1 MSLPAKVRASKSRP
15 VPAPDASAPLF
26 RWLDRRGS
34 GVLLHPTSLP
44 SAFGVGAFDTAV
56 DALLQFL
63 ESAGFDH
70 WQLCPL
76 GPTGFGD
83 SPYQCFS
90 SFAGNPNLIDP
101 APLVR
106 AGLLTAGALDP
117 LRRLPVASVDFGALY
132 EHKRPLLFSAHQQW
146 VRLGRPDLG
155 YGAFAE
161 FVAAQSSWLAPYAL
175 FSALKDHHQGAPWWQ
190 WPTAFRSFT
199 SARGRVSSELAT
211 AAEAYQFIQYVFFGQ
226 WAQVRAKARARG
238 ISIIG
243 DAPIF
248 TARDSADVWAEPGL
262 FQLDAASGQPTA
274 VAGVPPD
281 YFSADGQLWGN
292 PLYDWPAHAK
302 TGYAWWIER
311 LRANFALCDI
321 VRIDHFRGFEAYWSV
336 PADAPTARTGRWV
349 EGPGIDFFRAIRTA
363 LPEAK
368 LIAEDL
374 GLLTEATVALREA
387 TGLPGMAVLQFA
399 FGGEADNPYLPHQ
412 QRPNCVVYSGTHDN
426 DTTLGWYATSDE
438 RTRDHVRR
446 YYRVD
451 GREIGWD
458 FIRSGYS
465 SVANLAVFPL
475 QDLLSLGSEARFNT
489 PGKGQGNWTW
499 RYTAE
504 QLSRLQR
511 ETAPYLRSLAELYGR
526 LPPKCATISGSTSS
540 RASSST

>member
-1 MSLPAKVRASKSRP
+1 MPWLQRRA
-15 VPAPDASAPLF
+15 A
-26 RWLDRRGS
+26 

-44 SAFGVGAFDTAV
+44 SGFGVGAFDA
-56 DALLQFL
+56 AAERFL
-63 ESAGFDH
+63 EFLHAAGFSY
-70 WQLCPL
+70 WQICPL

-106 AGLLTAGALDP
+106 LGLIPSLSLEV
-117 LRRLPVASVDFGALY
+117 LRRLSSGATDFGALY
-132 EHKRPLLFSAHQQW
+132 EHKRPLLFAAHRNW
-146 VRLGRPDLG
+146 VRSGRPDLG
-155 YGAFAE
+155 YGGFSA
-161 FVAAQSSWLAPYAL
+161 FVAEQRAWLESYAL
-175 FSALKDHHQGAPWWQ
+175 FSALKDQHGGAPWWE
-190 WPTAFRSFT
+190 WPAPLRSFA
-199 SARGRVSSELAT
+199 SARRSAAVAELAS
-211 AAEAYQFIQYVFFGQ
+211 AVESYQFIQYVFFGQ
-226 WAQVRAKARARG
+226 WRQLRAKANALG
-238 ISIIG
+238 ISVIG

-248 TARDSADVWAEPGL
+248 TARDSADVWAEPTL
-262 FQLDAASGQPTA
+262 FQLDQATGQPIA

-292 PLYDWPAHAK
+292 PLYDWPAHAR

-311 LRANFALCDI
+311 LRANFALCDV
-321 VRIDHFRGFEAYWSV
+321 VRIDHFRGFEAYWAV
-336 PADAPTARTGRWV
+336 PANAPTARTGRWV
-349 EGPGIDFFRAIRTA
+349 EGPGIDFFHAVQAA
-363 LPEAK
+363 LPDAK

-374 GLLTEATVALREA
+374 GLLTDATVALREA

-399 FGGEADNPYLPHQ
+399 FGGDAANPYLPHLH
-412 QRPNCVVYSGTHDN
+412 RPNSVVYSGTHDN
-426 DTTLGWYATSDE
+426 DTSLGWYATSDE
-438 RTRDHVRR
+438 WTRDHVRR

-489 PGKGQGNWTW
+489 PGQGQGNWTW

-504 QLSRLQR
+504 QLERLQR
-511 ETAPYLRSLAELYGR
+511 EAAPYLKSLAELYGR
-526 LPPKCATISGSTSS
+526 LPAKCADTSGKTSP